1 MKPDNLKKGLPI
13 ILLGSIFTIGAAQ
26 ADTNASTDKSVVAP
40 SEAPLELTE
49 VPPILMD
56 SPLNHPAYNLYLL
69 TQGKSVYGQL
79 KTAWRAL
86 PDKDLAS
93 FKVALDL
100 ASETLKKLQSPNSIK
115 AIDKQMAIIRRD
127 LKDIEPKLG
136 DDSWIPVEAML
147 EDSPVIPT
155 ENLTNKSKA
164 TAEPVEISANYKLG
178 IFPLTAVSK
187 DIQAARQ
194 SLNNKSPDWQGAIK
208 AITHALKSVH
218 WFSKV
223 PAQGLVSAYADTV
236 NAYTL
241 VNAPSFKSEQY
252 QSVIKLLNK
261 AKKEVGKVTDTQEL
275 QSEVQALIDNRKPS
289 AADIQDLAGFI
300 KKRIKY
306 QQEQLANQFLDE
318 SASEIDN
325 P

>member
-1 MKPDNLKKGLPI
+1 MKLNMLKKGLPI
-13 ILLGSIFTIGAAQ
+13 ILLGSIFVNGAAQ
-26 ADTNASTDKSVVAP
+26 ANKGVVA
-40 SEAPLELTE
+40 SSASPLELVE

-56 SPLNHPAYNLYLL
+56 SPLNHPAYNLYLI

-79 KTAWRAL
+79 KTAWRAI

-155 ENLTNKSKA
+155 DNLTNKSKA
-164 TAEPVEISANYKLG
+164 IAEPVEISANYKLG
-178 IFPLTAVSK
+178 IFPLSAVSN
-187 DIQAARQ
+187 DIDSARQ
-194 SLNNKSPDWQGAIK
+194 SLDNKSPDWQAASK
-208 AITHALKSVH
+208 AITRALKSVH

-223 PAQGLVSAYADTV
+223 SAQGLIAAYADTV

-241 VNAPSFKSEQY
+241 VNSPSFKPEQY
-252 QSVIKLLNK
+252 QSVLKLLNK
-261 AKKEVGKVTDTQEL
+261 AEKEVEKVSDTQEL
-275 QSEVQALIDNRKPS
+275 QSQVQAVIDNKKPS